1 MSSSFSQE
9 TETMDITNNIAIIKI
24 SFFMVDVF
32 RLKCKITKTS
42 FKYSFVYCIDK
53 LDIMKKLLLFLL
65 LAPMVSC
72 LGVDIEN

>member
-32 RLKCKITKTS
+32 RLKCKIMKTS
-42 FKYSFVYCIDK
+42 FKNSFVQIALQYALPK
-53 LDIMKKLLLFLL
+53 MKQEVDEVENLPLFL
-65 LAPMVSC
+65 
-72 LGVDIEN
+72 